1 VSEHSGAG
9 EDFRGNGRADR
20 EAAEEKLCL
29 FEDLPTGCRAMR
41 AMSLDAVQTQSYP
54 LDRNLILT
62 ELERTLAAISEPE
75 IAAAQ
80 EMILTSNRLFVI
92 GAGRT
97 GLALKMAAMR
107 LMHLGLVVHVAG
119 EVTTPAIGPGDLLL
133 VASGSG
139 ATAGPV
145 YAAEVAVKAGAQV
158 LALTASPA
166 SKLATLA
173 QGVVVIAAAA
183 KQDRRGAISKQYAGA
198 LFEQS
203 ILLVMDAMFQ
213 AMWRQSGASAEELWT
228 RHANLE

>member
-1 VSEHSGAG
+1 MAVSE
-9 EDFRGNGRADR
+9 
-20 EAAEEKLCL
+20 
-29 FEDLPTGCRAMR
+29 
-41 AMSLDAVQTQSYP
+41 Q
-54 LDRNLILT
+54 
-62 ELERTLAAISEPE
+62 E

-80 EMILTSNRLFVI
+80 KMIQGANRLFVM

-139 ATAGPV
+139 TTAGPV
-145 YAAEVAVKAGAQV
+145 HAAELAVRIGAQV

-166 SKLATLA
+166 SKLTKLA
-173 QGVVVIAAAA
+173 QGVVVIPAAA
-183 KQDRRGAISKQYAGA
+183 KQDHDGALSEQYAGA

-203 ILLVMDAMFQ
+203 TLLVMDAMFQ
-213 AMWRQSGASAEELWT
+213 AMWREGGASAEELWK
-228 RHANLE
+228 RHANLK